1 MCPGLQIE
9 EAERRFDVERAADL
23 RYGELPALQRR
34 YQARVDELRG
44 MAAAVADSV
53 GEREVA

>member
-9 EAERRFDVERAADL
+9 EAERRFNVERAADL

-34 YQARVDELRG
+34 YQAHIDELRG